1 MTDNEILFIMA
12 HELGHYVEKHIY
24 FGIAGDLWLTL
35 VGLWFTAKVMRR
47 LVGRYGQVLKIN
59 KVGSISS

>member
-1 MTDNEILFIMA
+1 MA